1 MTREE
6 FLDRYHRREWLYPD
20 LNYRTIDIDGA
31 EFYWAVR
38 PRLRQTLWVR
48 GGQFADWR
56 RGTDL
61 GRLSA
66 VKYWE
71 NSLQSKDEFLN
82 LQKIQNNG

>member
-1 MTREE
+1 MT
-6 FLDRYHRREWLYPD
+6 LQDYHRRPWEHPD
-20 LNYRTIDIDGA
+20 LNFRSVDIDGA

-38 PRLRQTLWVR
+38 PNLRPKMWTSAQRFT
-48 GGQFADWR
+48 DWR

-71 NSLQSKDEFLN
+71 DSLQSYDEY
-82 LQKIQNNG
+82 LQLTKQP